1 VPRRLAPLLALVALL
16 AMPSAAFGWG
26 NVFRPVQGNPADKL
40 GKLPI
45 DDYAYDH
52 AKRCRKSP
60 RPGTVALQRW
70 MEQNAGGAAWGI
82 MRCEKWG
89 RNSAS
94 LHAEGRALDWHLNA
108 RNRSDRRE
116 AERVIN
122 LFLAPDRFGNQHAL
136 ARRMGIQEIIFNC
149 RSWWSGQSVMGKYS
163 RCYNRKGRRIR
174 VDDTNAHRDHIHIG
188 LNWRGARM
196 RSTFW
201 QAQAARR

>member
-1 VPRRLAPLLALVALL
+1 VP
-16 AMPSAAFGWG
+16 
-26 NVFRPVQGNPADKL
+26 GNPADRL

-52 AKRCRKSP
+52 ATRCLKHP
-60 RPGTVALQRW
+60 QPGTLALQRW
-70 MEQNAGGAAWGI
+70 MSRNAGGVAWGI

-94 LHAEGRALDWHLNA
+94 LHAEGRALDWHLSA
-108 RNRSDRRE
+108 RNPERRE
-116 AERVIN
+116 AERVID
-122 LFLAPDRFGNQHAL
+122 LLLAPDKFGNPHAL

-149 RSWWSGQSVMGKYS
+149 RSWWSGQDVMGKYS
-163 RCYNRKGRRIR
+163 RCYDGKGRRVR
-174 VDDTNAHRDHIHIG
+174 VDDTNAHRDHIHLG